1 MITTNTGAKKMES
14 TDEWRQIVA
23 TSGGAHNDT
32 VDAYDHCIG
41 ALQDSLGIVVNG
53 KQAAVSATTG
63 QYVIL
68 KNSTIV
74 DSGTDMLPDGL
85 YTAAKAIS
93 ANTDIDK
100 TYLTAVSGGGLNSL
114 NSNLTTL
121 DSAVSAVK
129 NKSVTDN
136 TSATSMGNN
145 TNLSTNRTI
154 RAVLSG
160 YRKILTK
167 TMSGTTT
174 SAGLIDTGLATA
186 SYIIVG
192 ATINGRIP
200 ITGYESGSSKHQIA
214 LFDVSTGAISKS
226 YAYSNLRVYY
236 VDV

>member
-41 ALQDSLGIVVNG
+41 ALQNSLGIVVDG

-68 KNSTIV
+68 KNSSIV
-74 DSGTDMLPDGL
+74 DSGDVMLADGL

-114 NSNLTTL
+114 NGNIATL
-121 DSAVSAVK
+121 LERLPVYI
-129 NKSVTDN
+129 
-136 TSATSMGNN
+136 NN
-145 TNLSTNRTI
+145 T
-154 RAVLSG
+154 G
-160 YRKILTK
+160 G
-167 TMSGTTT
+167 GTLAP
-174 SAGLIDTGLATA
+174 SQYGLGITVEEGGANA
-186 SYIIVG
+186 SYG
-192 ATINGRIP
+192 TITTMKYNNTRC
-200 ITGYESGSSKHQIA
+200 TQIA
-214 LFDVSTGAISKS
+214 MSYKGDIKTRGAASASTWEVWKT
-226 YAYSNLRVYY
+226 Y
-236 VDV
+236 